1 MAMTAGQ
8 EPPPGEEQT
17 FADVLHGLTF
27 GGRRDRRDRH
37 TRRAQGRKWE
47 HLRPATEPAPP
58 QSPSVPGVPS
68 LPATPPPSADD
79 ALWPTEEPPPTAA
92 IVRPYT
98 WTKGRT
104 SPSLDL
110 ELETL
115 VSTERPLTEQ
125 DGAPVEHWAIA
136 ELCTSPRSVAEVS
149 ALLSVP
155 LGVAKVLISDMAE
168 TGLLTVHR
176 TAATAGSNA
185 HFMLMERV
193 LSGLRRL

>member
-8 EPPPGEEQT
+8 EPPPGEGQT

-27 GGRRDRRDRH
+27 GGRRDRH
-37 TRRAQGRKWE
+37 ARRARRG
-47 HLRPATEPAPP
+47 HLRPASSAQPWQAPDVAW
-58 QSPSVPGVPS
+58 QPSVDEAPQP
-68 LPATPPPSADD
+68 
-79 ALWPTEEPPPTAA
+79 WPTEEPEPTVA

-104 SPSLDL
+104 HSSLEL

-125 DGAPVEHWAIA
+125 DGAPVEHWTIA
-136 ELCTSPRSVAEVS
+136 ELCISPRSVAEVS
-149 ALLSVP
+149 ALLAVP
-155 LGVAKVLISDMAE
+155 LGVAKVLIGDMAE
-168 TGLLTVHR
+168 TGVLTVHR
-176 TAATAGSNA
+176 TAATAGSRA
-185 HFMLMERV
+185 HLMLMERV

>member
-8 EPPPGEEQT
+8 EPPPGEEPT

-27 GGRRDRRDRH
+27 GGRRGRRS
-37 TRRAQGRKWE
+37 RRS
-47 HLRPATEPAPP
+47 RPAAE
-58 QSPSVPGVPS
+58 SVVP
-68 LPATPPPSADD
+68 LIPRQAARND
-79 ALWPTEEPPPTAA
+79 AAQAWPTEDPAPTAA
-92 IVRPYT
+92 IVRPYA
-98 WTKGRT
+98 WTRGRT
-104 SPSLDL
+104 RSTLPL

-115 VSTERPLTEQ
+115 VSTMRPFTEQ
-125 DGAPVEHWAIA
+125 DGAPVEHLTIA

-149 ALLSVP
+149 ALLAVP

-168 TGLLTVHR
+168 IGLLTVHQ
-176 TAATAGSNA
+176 TAATAGSQA